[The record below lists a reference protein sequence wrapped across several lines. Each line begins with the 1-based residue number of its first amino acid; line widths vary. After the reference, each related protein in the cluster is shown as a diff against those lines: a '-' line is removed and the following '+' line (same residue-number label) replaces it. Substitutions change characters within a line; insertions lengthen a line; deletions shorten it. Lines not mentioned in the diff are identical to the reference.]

1 MTAPGM
7 TELLWELMRSTGL
20 ISLLLLTVAVVLG
33 ATATW
38 GTPAARAARQ
48 GVHRWAAGLSV
59 GLLVAHVV
67 TAVADSYV
75 PLSVR
80 DAVVPFAAGYR
91 PLWIGL
97 GTVAV
102 DLLLAVLLTSLA
114 RARLRGPGWR
124 RVHVLAYAA
133 WPLAVVHA
141 FGAGTDMRTTAVRAV
156 TAGCGTAVVLVLLV
170 RPAHGRTA

>member
-1 MTAPGM
+1 VGGGVSD
-7 TELLWELMRSTGL
+7 LLWEVCRSTGL

-33 ATATW
+33 ATAAW
-38 GTPAARAARQ
+38 GSPAARAARQ

-75 PLSVR
+75 ELSVR
-80 DAVVPFAAGYR
+80 DAFVPFTAGYR
-91 PLWIGL
+91 PLEVGL
-97 GTVAV
+97 GTVAS

-133 WPLAVVHA
+133 WPLAVLHA
-141 FGAGTDMRTTAVRAV
+141 YGAGSDVEATAVRAV
-156 TAGCGTAVVLVLLV
+156 TAGCGTAVVLVLLA
-170 RPAHGRTA
+170 RLWRGGSR